1 MTKWPA
7 MKSDL
12 IDIDTNSDE
21 DVYKA
26 RATENYK
33 NMKAIGDNDCK
44 VTTFHLMN
52 KLILNFTCRLP
63 IG

>member
-21 DVYKA
+21 DVYEA
-26 RATENYK
+26 RATEHYE
-33 NMKAIGDNDCK
+33 NMKAIGDNDRK
-44 VTTFHLMN
+44 VTTFYLTN
-52 KLILNFTCRLP
+52 ELILNFTCRPP